1 MSGGKGGSTTT
12 QVQVPPYIEAA
23 SKANLDQARDISRI
37 GFAPYYGPEVAAFDP
52 SQVQAMQAAQ
62 DQAAAFG
69 LAPSMNVAASLPQA
83 QDFGG
88 GMMGFSS
95 APLYEQAVAEL
106 QARRPGQYQQIM
118 KNFVDPY
125 GLPTPVSTRPTQGM
139 NIISTPM
146 VYGGYDLGPDIEE
159 ALRMADEANYAPQVA
174 VAPRPAPIAP
184 TSVVA
189 PARPRTNY
197 SDYFRN

>member
-1 MSGGKGGSTTT
+1 MSGGKGGQTTT
-12 QVQVPPYIEAA
+12 QVQIPPYLEAA
-23 SKANLDQARDISRI
+23 SKANLAQARDISRI
-37 GFAPYYGPEVAAFDP
+37 GFVPYYGPDIAAFDP
-52 SQVQAMQAAQ
+52 SQIQAMQAAQ

-69 LAPSMNVAASLPQA
+69 LAPSMDVMSTIPQA
-83 QDFGG
+83 QNFG
-88 GMMGFSS
+88 GMMAYSS

-106 QARRPGQYQQIM
+106 QSRRPAQYQQIV
-118 KNFVDPY
+118 KNFVDPN
-125 GLPTPVSTRPTQGM
+125 PAPAPVVTRPTRPV

-146 VYGGYDLGPDIEE
+146 NYGGYDLGPDIEE

-174 VAPRPAPIAP
+174 VAPMPAPMAP

-197 SDYFRN
+197 SDYFGY

>member
-12 QVQVPPYIEAA
+12 QVQVPRYIEDA
-23 SKANLDQARDISRI
+23 SRANLAQAKDISRI
-37 GFAPYYGPEVAAFDP
+37 GFVPYYGPDIAAFDP

-118 KNFVDPY
+118 KNFVDPNPAPPAPLDPY
-125 GLPTPVSTRPTQGM
+125 ASYNQEIQRAV
-139 NIISTPM
+139 
-146 VYGGYDLGPDIEE
+146 
-159 ALRMADEANYAPQVA
+159 RMAEDVM
-174 VAPRPAPIAP
+174 I
-184 TSVVA
+184 
-189 PARPRTNY
+189 NY
-197 SDYFRN
+197 SDYFGN